1 MPCTY
6 NTLWLLLRR
15 MLKPTVIKA
24 SLRNSNSNTW
34 ITIFCC
40 QITWNYSYTTQAFT
54 WYNTGCFN
62 STAIHNS
69 NKTRNLTTANR
80 SRVSSAHTVTALNFQ
95 KGKFFMGHSFFGRK
109 HLWHPSWRRLR
120 RSAAASICDIL
131 WHCAAE
137 AAATWQ
143 KRPRDQ
149 SRNRKLVRVT
159 SSNEC
164 QEHKCFAISVTITY
178 YLNQI
183 WRRAQAPH
191 VQHAGIAYTKFT

>member
-95 KGKFFMGHSFFGRK
+95 KGKFFMGHSFFWQETFVTPFVAETTAVGSRFY
-109 HLWHPSWRRLR
+109 LWHFVTLR
-120 RSAAASICDIL
+120 SRSGSY
-131 WHCAAE
+131 AAE
-137 AAATWQ
+137 TTTWP
-143 KRPRDQ
+143 KSKPEVSSRDVIKWM
-149 SRNRKLVRVT
+149 SG
-159 SSNEC
+159 
-164 QEHKCFAISVTITY
+164 A
-178 YLNQI
+178 
-183 WRRAQAPH
+183 
-191 VQHAGIAYTKFT
+191 